1 MLNGEV
7 IWQACDSSFLKR
19 SMLWHSFSLCLSL
32 FLSYIH
38 FLVVFFFSSSSALC
52 RNINFQ
58 VESNKTFLRSNLNR
72 FGIART
78 QKHND
83 NESADDGMGGLEK
96 HTERETQRERNTER
110 ERSGERYMKRKT
122 YGQMNGD

>member
-1 MLNGEV
+1 MAL
-7 IWQACDSSFLKR
+7 I
-19 SMLWHSFSLCLSL
+19 LSL

-83 NESADDGMGGLEK
+83 SESADDGMGGLEK
-96 HTERETQRERNTER
+96 HTERETHRERNTER
-110 ERSGERYMKRKT
+110 EREVEK
-122 YGQMNGD
+122 DI

>member
-1 MLNGEV
+1 MAL
-7 IWQACDSSFLKR
+7 I
-19 SMLWHSFSLCLSL
+19 LSL

-83 NESADDGMGGLEK
+83 SESADDGMGGLEK
-96 HTERETQRERNTER
+96 HTERETQRERNTQREKHRER
-110 ERSGERYMKRKT
+110 EKWRKI
-122 YGQMNGD
+122 YEEKNLWANEW